1 MNASICGSRSIVT
14 LCRRLAILDG
24 RDSAS
29 RTVSSIWVC
38 EGSSRKKGSMVECLP
53 SSALEGA
60 VFVGAEKEERV
71 SSHVRFSVCNLC
83 ILSA

>member
-1 MNASICGSRSIVT
+1 VNASICGSRSSVT
-14 LCRRLAILDG
+14 LCKRFPIFDG

-38 EGSSRKKGSMVECLP
+38 EGSSRKEGSIVEGLP
-53 SSALEGA
+53 SAASEYE
-60 VFVGAEKEERV
+60 VFDGAEKEERI